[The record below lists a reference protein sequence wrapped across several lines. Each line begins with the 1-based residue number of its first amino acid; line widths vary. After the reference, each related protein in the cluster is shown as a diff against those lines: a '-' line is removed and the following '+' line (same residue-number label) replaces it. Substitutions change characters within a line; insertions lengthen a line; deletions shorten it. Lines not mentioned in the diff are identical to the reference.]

1 MTTSIR
7 SNLLSALTAALFAA
21 TFAAAGCGDDDTPD
35 ADLGDGGDQD
45 ATDVSED
52 TGDATPDA
60 TPDAD
65 PDAPDLTADSDAGDG
80 ADEPDADEYTGRF
93 AEARGLPVDER
104 LTFEG
109 LRYPVHVVT
118 DELGIPHILAE
129 SVEDAIFVQGWLHA
143 RDRWAQME
151 LFRRSTGGTLGR
163 VAGAVSE
170 PVLEDDIFFRLLGF
184 QRLAREM
191 YDAMDE
197 ASLERRALDA
207 YADGVNAQIAAYR
220 SGEAQI
226 PWPFRPFLPA
236 SFYEDW
242 RPWDGLTIV
251 RFQQYDLGGRDGF
264 NEIERT
270 EARAIAAEVFAA
282 DSEDPAL
289 AARAGLL
296 ADLQRFAPAD
306 PTFQVPGFGVSRLS
320 TPKRG
325 GAAEPSSW
333 RAPSLRTLRAAL
345 GHAQRP
351 LNALAPRFANPRG
364 MSNSWAVSG
373 AHTTHGHPVLAND
386 PHLGLD
392 SPTVF
397 YQAHIV
403 VEPRTVADGPALDV
417 YGVMFPG
424 LPGALIGH
432 NQHVAWGLTTASY
445 DYVDAFEEQLVWEE
459 GEDWPRVM
467 HDGVEV
473 ELELFE
479 ETFEVGGGGNPLT
492 TFTRTLP
499 WVPHRG
505 PLLVEIDGRD
515 VTLPREDTAISLQ
528 WRAFEPS
535 NEVAAIFGWMQA
547 TTVEEA
553 RAAAEAHWT
562 IGTQNL
568 LFADAAGDILTT
580 GQSYIPQ
587 RPAAAMTWDAETNP
601 DGWAPFWVLSGTGE
615 HDWLE
620 EPLPNEAVP
629 HALNPDAGFIV
640 TANNDQVGVTAD
652 NDPLN
657 DYAYIGYDYALGFR
671 AGRITRLLEE
681 AIGAGPMSTEAI
693 AAIQEDHH
701 SNMGAEFVP
710 LLLPFLSDLLE
721 EYETEGTHPEL
732 TAVAD
737 AFADG
742 AATAELFYDLLSAW
756 SFEAEDGLWGEPT
769 ADDRAAASAT
779 SAFNF
784 WFTAIVQAA
793 FFDELDAAPG
803 LGVGDADLTRA
814 LQLLLEAP
822 EAAVTYDEST
832 GESAL
837 WDDLGTSEVVESS
850 AYILALAL
858 FTANEELAEAF
869 GSSDPEDWLWGQV
882 HYRRFDHQVPD
893 ISDFAEGES
902 SLYDWPQ
909 PDEGNGV
916 GYPRPGDNH
925 NVDACHGGTTN
936 YNYRCGGGAVLRFV
950 VELDPDGIRSWNAIP
965 GGQVHDHDSP
975 HFRDLLDEYW
985 LDWGRYEVP
994 FHPEQVAGAAEEH
1007 LILR

>member
-1 MTTSIR
+1 MTTSSR
-7 SNLLSALTAALFAA
+7 VPTQLCALALTLALAS
-21 TFAAAGCGDDDTPD
+21 AAACGDADEPS

-45 ATDVSED
+45 AGDVSEEV
-52 TGDATPDA
+52 GDVGPDA
-60 TPDAD
+60 APDAAD
-65 PDAPDLTADSDAGDG
+65 LAADAEDGGDG
-80 ADEPDADEYTGRF
+80 EDEPDAGEYAGRF
-93 AEARGLPVDER
+93 TEARGLPIDER
-104 LTFEG
+104 LDLEG
-109 LRYPVHVVT
+109 LRYPVHVVV

-129 SVEDAIFVQGWLHA
+129 SAEDAIFVQGWLHA

-191 YDAMDE
+191 YEAMDE
-197 ASLERRALDA
+197 ASFERRGLDA
-207 YADGVNAQIAAYR
+207 YAAGVNAQIAAYR

-242 RPWDGLTIV
+242 QPWDGLTIV

-264 NEIERT
+264 SEIART
-270 EARAIAAEVFAA
+270 EARALAAEVFAA

-296 ADLQRFAPAD
+296 ADLQRFAPID

-325 GAAEPSSW
+325 GAAESSSW
-333 RAPSLRTLRAAL
+333 RAPNLRALRTAL

-386 PHLGLD
+386 PHLGLE

-403 VEPRTVADGPALDV
+403 VEPRTEADGPALDV

-432 NQHVAWGLTTASY
+432 NQHVAWGMTTASY
-445 DYVDAFEEQLVWEE
+445 DYVDAFEEQLVWVD
-459 GEDWPRVM
+459 GEDWPRVV

-473 ELELFE
+473 ELELYE

-499 WVPHRG
+499 WVPNRG

-535 NEVAAIFGWMQA
+535 NEVAAINGWMQA

-553 RAAAEAHWT
+553 RAAAEAHWAV
-562 IGTQNL
+562 GTQNL
-568 LFADAAGDILTT
+568 LFADVDGDILTT

-587 RPAAAMTWDAETNP
+587 RPAAAMTWDPETNP
-601 DGWAPFWVLSGTGE
+601 EGYAPFWVLSGTGE

-620 EPLPNEAVP
+620 EPLPNASVP
-629 HALNPDAGFIV
+629 HALNPEVGFIV

-671 AGRITRLLEE
+671 AGRITRLLEA
-681 AIGAGPMSTEAI
+681 AIEAGPMTTEAI
-693 AAIQEDHH
+693 AAIQEDHY
-701 SNMGAEFVP
+701 SNMGEAFVP
-710 LLLPFLSDLLE
+710 LLLSFLSDLLE
-721 EYETEGTHPEL
+721 EYETEGSHPEL
-732 TAVAD
+732 TAIAD

-742 AATAELFYDLLSAW
+742 ATTAEVFYDLLSAW
-756 SFEAEDGLWGEPT
+756 TLEAEDGLWGEPT
-769 ADDRAAASAT
+769 EADRDAARAT
-779 SAFNF
+779 SAFNY
-784 WFTAIVQAA
+784 WLTAIVQGA
-793 FFDELDAAPG
+793 FFDELAAAPG
-803 LGVGDADLTRA
+803 LGVGDSEMIRA
-814 LQLLLEAP
+814 LHFLLTDP
-822 EAAVTYDEST
+822 EAAVTYDETT

-837 WDDLGTSEVVESS
+837 WDDLGTTEVVESS
-850 AYILALAL
+850 AYVLALGL
-858 FTANEELAEAF
+858 FTANEELTEAF
-869 GSSDPEDWLWGQV
+869 GTSDPDAWLCGQV
-882 HYRRFDHQVPD
+882 HYRRFDHQIPD

-950 VELDPDGIRSWNAIP
+950 VELDPEGVRSWNAIP

-985 LDWGRYEVP
+985 LDWQRFEVP
-994 FHPEQVAGAAEEH
+994 FHPAQVAGAAETH
-1007 LILR
+1007 LVLGRR